1 MDDLEDLPASMLC
14 LEDPLIK
21 AEEDEE
27 EEEDRASHVSS
38 GRGSDDEE
46 PDPSTSPRAPKRRK
60 KNPLDLSD
68 VPADLPPIPSGK
80 AGSASR
86 LTGVYKAGKRW
97 QAQICIPSKGGQ
109 VYLGTFES
117 EEEAG
122 IMFAR
127 ARCKYPVHQDTPVG
141 SKRSRRSVD
150 HSDMQATQ
158 REPALGESD
167 EVDGIVIEAFA
178 GPSRLE
184 PCSLGPGESPRPQS
198 QSQSRPKKRSKSHR
212 TGTGTGTARQ
222 RQARP
227 PQPARQRPYRHQL
240 FSGS

>member
-1 MDDLEDLPASMLC
+1 M
-14 LEDPLIK
+14 
-21 AEEDEE
+21 
-27 EEEDRASHVSS
+27 
-38 GRGSDDEE
+38 
-46 PDPSTSPRAPKRRK
+46 
-60 KNPLDLSD
+60 N
-68 VPADLPPIPSGK
+68 LPPIPSDTSGSSSRFKGVTKSGK
-80 AGSASR
+80 
-86 LTGVYKAGKRW
+86 KW
-97 QAQICIPSKGGQ
+97 QAKIRFPSQGGE
-109 VYLGTFES
+109 VCLGTFES

-127 ARCKYPVHQDTPVG
+127 VRYKYPVHQDTPVG

-198 QSQSRPKKRSKSHR
+198 QSRPKKRSKSHR
-212 TGTGTGTARQ
+212 TGTGTTRQ

-240 FSGS
+240 FLGS

>member
-1 MDDLEDLPASMLC
+1 M
-14 LEDPLIK
+14 
-21 AEEDEE
+21 
-27 EEEDRASHVSS
+27 
-38 GRGSDDEE
+38 
-46 PDPSTSPRAPKRRK
+46 
-60 KNPLDLSD
+60 N
-68 VPADLPPIPSGK
+68 LPPIPSDRP
-80 AGSASR
+80 GSASR
-86 LTGVYKAGKRW
+86 FKGVYKMGKKW
-97 QAQICIPSKGGQ
+97 KAEISIPSEGGN
-109 VYLGTFES
+109 VNLGTFDS

-122 IMFAR
+122 IMYAR
-127 ARCKYPVHQDTPVG
+127 ARYKYPVHQNTPVR

-158 REPALGESD
+158 HEPALGESD

-198 QSQSRPKKRSKSHR
+198 ESRPKKRSKSHR
-212 TGTGTGTARQ
+212 TRTRTGTARQ